1 MLDRS
6 RPYGRSPRDLKPGV
20 HDASPEHYWLMRRD
34 LSQIH
39 RPLGWPDSLHRVD
52 FSRENAVAVHR
63 LLRLGTELGGGRVP
77 DFETWL
83 DGFENDPEFDPA
95 LCFVLEDSSGVIA
108 VAQCWTSAFIRNLV
122 VHPRLQGQGVGLAL
136 LNHVFETFAA
146 RHEGHVDLKVME
158 SNLTARRLYE
168 RAEMYYVQRCELE
181 PR

>member
-34 LSQIH
+34 LSQPR
-39 RPLGWPDSLHRVD
+39 RPVIWPGSLQRVD
-52 FSRENAVAVHR
+52 FSSDNAVAVHQ
-63 LLRLGTELGGGRVP
+63 LFVLGTPLGGGRVA
-77 DFETWL
+77 DFEAWL
-83 DGFENDPEFDPA
+83 SGFKNDPEFDPG
-95 LCFVLEDSSGVIA
+95 LCFVVKDAIGVVA
-108 VAQCWTSAFIRNLV
+108 VAQCWNSAFIRNLV

-136 LNHVFETFAA
+136 LNHVFEIFAA